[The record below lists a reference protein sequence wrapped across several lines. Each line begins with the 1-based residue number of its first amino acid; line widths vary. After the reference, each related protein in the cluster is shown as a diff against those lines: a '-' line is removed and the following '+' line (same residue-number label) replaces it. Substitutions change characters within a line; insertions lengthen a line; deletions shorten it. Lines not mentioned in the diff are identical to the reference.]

1 MTETVF
7 GRAKK
12 DTLHVNIYEQVYERD
27 YSNRVGP
34 GPGAYAHLYQELR
47 STDRFKQ
54 PAFSK
59 NVRALTMGL
68 KGPGPDHYNT

>member
-1 MTETVF
+1 MSDNVF

-34 GPGAYAHLYQELR
+34 GPGAYAHLYQEVR
-47 STDRFKQ
+47 ETDRFKQ
-54 PAFSK
+54 TAFGK
-59 NVRALTMGL
+59 KVRDLTMGL
-68 KGPGPDHYNT
+68 GGPGPNHYST